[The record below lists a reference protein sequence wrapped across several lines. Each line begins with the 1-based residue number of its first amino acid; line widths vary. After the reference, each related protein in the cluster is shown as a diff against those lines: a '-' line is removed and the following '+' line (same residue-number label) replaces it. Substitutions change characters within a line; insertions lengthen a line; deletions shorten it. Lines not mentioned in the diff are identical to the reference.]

1 MLTMQAISS
10 LVSILKRRIPILQ
23 QILSAISTLANSEL
37 KTKVLLHPTRIIP
50 MLGGTAHKRFL
61 ALFIGSSVYE
71 FSNKS
76 HHSACL

>member
-50 MLGGTAHKRFL
+50 MLGGTAQKIFGIIYRLFC
-61 ALFIGSSVYE
+61 LFI
-71 FSNKS
+71 FQ
-76 HHSACL
+76 